1 MKKKIRKSPSRSTS
15 RLAQA
20 AELVSDLSPL
30 QIELDP
36 FNPRLPPVYKGKG
49 QRQLI
54 EVMLDRFAINEIAE
68 SICTAGF
75 VPLDPFIGYRADS
88 KVIILEGN
96 RRLATLQL
104 LLDPALTPDRYK
116 NAWANFR
123 RRLSEKTRDAIK
135 RISVLVYPTRKSPEV
150 LAYIGYR
157 HASGIMGWDAEEKA
171 AFIAQL
177 VEDNK
182 WSYEEIANT
191 IGSKAAYVEKLYV
204 SHRLIEQAK
213 QDGVAGSDVMRNSF
227 GVLTRAMQSPGVT
240 RFLGVRFPHDPRK
253 SHKPATAPKRDVED
267 FVRWTFG
274 TADVKP
280 VLEDS
285 RDLTKWGQILSS
297 TESVRYLRS
306 ADDPRFDRAYSR
318 SGGLMQGLVDAL
330 LAAADRLSE
339 AVPLVRQHRES
350 ADVKAAVARCADYMA
365 QVLTYFPEE
374 AEAQGLK
381 LKDAPAASQ

>member
-1 MKKKIRKSPSRSTS
+1 MKKKIRKSLSRSS
-15 RLAQA
+15 PRVAQA
-20 AELVSDLSPL
+20 AESVSNLSPL
-30 QIELDP
+30 ELELDP
-36 FNPRLPPVYKGKG
+36 FNPRLPPTSKGKG
-49 QRQLI
+49 QRQI
-54 EVMLDRFAINEIAE
+54 VEVMLDRFAINEIAE

-88 KVIILEGN
+88 KVIMLEGN

-104 LLDPALTPDRYK
+104 LLDPTLTPDRYK
-116 NAWANFR
+116 NAWADFR
-123 RRLSEKTRDAIK
+123 RRLNENTREAIK

-204 SHRLIEQAK
+204 AHRLIEQAK
-213 QDGVAGSDVMRNSF
+213 QDGVAGADVMRNSF

-240 RFLGVRFPHDPRK
+240 RFLGVRFPRDPRK

-274 TADVKP
+274 TTDVKP

-297 TESVRYLRS
+297 AESVRYLRS

-318 SGGLMQGLVDAL
+318 SGGLIQGLVDAL

-350 ADVKAAVARCADYMA
+350 PDVKTAVARCADYMA

-381 LKDAPAASQ
+381 LNDAPAASK